1 MKIAILICNDFE
13 VLGGEERF
21 TIELAKAIDADIIV
35 PSFNKEIIRIYDP
48 TIESKFISLGVKLP
62 KEPLKQIYGM
72 WLYGKRNLDLS
83 DYDFLI
89 ALDDMAVH
97 ALNKHNKHLYYILT
111 PRKAFYDMYYYTIS
125 KYSFIK
131 KIVFTIGLNLF
142 SAYDRYYVKK
152 NVKNFAAIS
161 HIVRSRICRIYQRPA
176 KVIYPPVHTENYK
189 YKRSQGYW
197 LHVGRIDK
205 WKRVN
210 LQIEAFRQ
218 MPDKELKLVGKVFSQ
233 YDKMALNAPS
243 NVSFYN
249 NIPEKDLIEMYSK
262 CEGYIAT
269 AMDEDFG
276 ISPIEA
282 MASGKPVV
290 ATKEGGH
297 LETIIDGY
305 TGILVSPDVNEI
317 IDAVK
322 KVSYDSHKYKM
333 ESEKQAQ
340 RFDYKLFKE
349 QTINLAQKLYDKI

>member
-1 MKIAILICNDFE
+1 MKTAILICNDFT

-21 TIELAKAIDADIIV
+21 TIELAKATDADIIV
-35 PSFNKEIIRIYDP
+35 PSFDKKITRIYDP
-48 TIESKFISLGVKLP
+48 TIETKFISLNVKLP

-72 WLYGKRNLDLS
+72 WLYNHVNLKA
-83 DYDFLI
+83 YDFLI

-97 ALNKHNKHLYYILT
+97 ALNNHNKHLYYILT

-131 KIVFTIGLNLF
+131 KIIFAIGLNLF

-176 KVIYPPVHTENYK
+176 TVIYPPVHTETYTYK
-189 YKRSQGYW
+189 QSQGYW

-218 MPDKELKLVGKVFSQ
+218 MSNKELKLVGKVFPK
-233 YDKMALNAPS
+233 YDKMSINAPS

-249 NIPEKDLIEMYSK
+249 NIPEKDLIEMYSN

-269 AMDEDFG
+269 SMDEDFG
-276 ISPIEA
+276 ISLIEA

-297 LETIIDGY
+297 LETIIDGH
-305 TGILVSPDVNEI
+305 TGILVSPVVNEI
-317 IDAVK
+317 IEAVK
-322 KVSYDSHKYKM
+322 KVSYDPYKYKT
-333 ESEKQAQ
+333 ESENQAQ
-340 RFDYKLFKE
+340 KFSYETFK
-349 QTINLAQKLYDKI
+349 TNINVLIKHLGPTK